1 MKTIQKIRINLIRY
15 FFLINSFTIREDDQP
30 KSNSILWL
38 YDNRKNPDGYSLKSF
53 ALLISKE
60 TNTDLI
66 SFGPQNF
73 RLGFFVNFVRYLPFI
88 IWYRNIEKF
97 ALKLINQQINLLG
110 NTRYILVGSGNGFL
124 SSIAIKEFKKRI
136 EILEIQHGLLDES
149 YLPLKC
155 DIFYCRSID
164 DRFFLNRYDKNLSLK
179 LIANDLGKPKYVKYN
194 LKSPDEIQSLK
205 MWSKNPSGG
214 ISWEDLS
221 DLEAGIVSFAREYK
235 LDLYFNCHP
244 RDSKIKFLFRHL
256 KNYFRTSKIFFSEI
270 IKIILKHRLNFSD
283 EGPVKNQIKRK
294 TLHVSCF
301 SSSFITETL
310 DGDLVLNIK
319 NLRPDFVIDSYSWV
333 ESMPL
338 KEIDNISFPITVTE
352 IKK

>member
-1 MKTIQKIRINLIRY
+1 
-15 FFLINSFTIREDDQP
+15 
-30 KSNSILWL
+30 
-38 YDNRKNPDGYSLKSF
+38 
-53 ALLISKE
+53 
-60 TNTDLI
+60 
-66 SFGPQNF
+66 
-73 RLGFFVNFVRYLPFI
+73 
-88 IWYRNIEKF
+88 
-97 ALKLINQQINLLG
+97 
-110 NTRYILVGSGNGFL
+110 
-124 SSIAIKEFKKRI
+124 
-136 EILEIQHGLLDES
+136 
-149 YLPLKC
+149 
-155 DIFYCRSID
+155 
-164 DRFFLNRYDKNLSLK
+164 
-179 LIANDLGKPKYVKYN
+179 
-194 LKSPDEIQSLK
+194 

-270 IKIILKHRLNFSD
+270 IKIILKQRLNFSD